1 MYLLETVDPDKAQ
14 GAVAEAYSIFK
25 NLGGVPIP
33 LRLLSASPGIIERQ
47 AAMIGYFRNHPNLSP
62 GLLAAIRYAVASKTG
77 HLACEALNKDILGR
91 MGVKDKEISGL
102 ADATGETPLEENEE
116 ALFRF
121 VISTFENPASVT
133 PEGLAALRERG
144 WTDNDILDATFHAT
158 SMLASSVL
166 FKAFV
171 RA

>member
-1 MYLLETVDPDKAQ
+1 MFLLETVDPDKAQ
-14 GAVAEAYSIFK
+14 GTVAEAYSLFK

-33 LRLLSASPGIIERQ
+33 LRLLSASPGILERQ
-47 AAMIGYFRNHPNLSP
+47 AAMIGYFMGHPKLTP
-62 GLLAAIRYAVASKTG
+62 GLLAAIRYAIAARTG

-91 MGVKDKEISGL
+91 MGVKDQEIAGLSG
-102 ADATGETPLEENEE
+102 ASGETPLEESEE

-121 VISTFENPASVT
+121 VIRTFEDPASVNS
-133 PEGLAALRERG
+133 EGLAALRELG